1 MLLPPVPYIV
11 KRSYVLQEVIKQALF
26 LWSVV
31 FRENLQPL
39 LPCSDCDHHILAHT
53 AHVEFFLHLGLIR
66 AQILAHN
73 DIISSQLRQ
82 ILGPLLELLLQLL
95 QLLAALNYLL
105 LGPLVDLF
113 RVHEGRVQLKAV
125 QDAGSVLR
133 PFRMLFGDR
142 WAIGSLDSGKSD
154 AQRALAA
161 LVLV

>member
-1 MLLPPVPYIV
+1 M
-11 KRSYVLQEVIKQALF
+11 LQEVIQEAF
-26 LWSVV
+26 LPWSIVLI
-31 FRENLQPL
+31 ENLQPF
-39 LPCSDCDHHILAHT
+39 LPCRDCDHHILAHT
-53 AHVEFFLHLGLIR
+53 ADVEFLLHLGLIR

-82 ILGPLLELLLQLL
+82 ILGPLLELFLQLL
-95 QLLAALNYLL
+95 QLLAALDYLL

-113 RVHEGRVQLKAV
+113 RVHKGRVQLEAV

-142 WAIGSLDSGKSD
+142 RAIGSPDSGESD